1 MGRNL
6 RYEKNMFKTEVF
18 ETNINTENK
27 KFKKLIKQLRLV
39 YGDCD
44 EEY

>member
-6 RYEKNMFKTEVF
+6 RYEENMFIAEVF